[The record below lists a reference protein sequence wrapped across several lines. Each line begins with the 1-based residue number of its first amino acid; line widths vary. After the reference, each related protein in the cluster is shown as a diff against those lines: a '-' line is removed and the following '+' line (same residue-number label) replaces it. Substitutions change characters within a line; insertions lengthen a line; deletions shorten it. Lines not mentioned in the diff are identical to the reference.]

1 MVVLDGEQQ
10 RRAST
15 TVTRLDIGALAQGN
29 RDCIRVAGTGGR
41 EQIGVRV
48 GGAVRFERGA
58 QRHRNCR
65 LAMAFG
71 VSERQHAVARRT
83 KCEIGT
89 ASNE

>member
-48 GGAVRFERGA
+48 GGTVRFERGA

-65 LAMAFG
+65 LAMVG